1 MREAPERIDFE
12 FLIANRKRNIMILPS
27 SRERERERKGP
38 LRKKTASPLNPSSS
52 SKRTTAAA
60 SNIRK
65 CEGIKMPKHIFSS
78 TKSAL

>member
-1 MREAPERIDFE
+1 
-12 FLIANRKRNIMILPS
+12 MILPS
-27 SRERERERKGP
+27 SRERKGP
-38 LRKKTASPLNPSSS
+38 LRQKNTAAAKASPLNPSSS

>member
-1 MREAPERIDFE
+1 
-12 FLIANRKRNIMILPS
+12 MILPS
-27 SRERERERKGP
+27 SRERKGP
-38 LRKKTASPLNPSSS
+38 LRQKNTAAAAKASPLNPSSS

-65 CEGIKMPKHIFSS
+65 CEGIKIPKHIFSS